1 MSRHTDLTQMAQTA
15 FPVTDRPVVPVA
27 PKPVVTPASRGLF
40 VWIASQWTAWFLHR
54 HLNQAKARLAE
65 LSDHLLD
72 DAGLPISQKAA
83 ARTDR
88 APTLQTFIGRS

>member
-1 MSRHTDLTQMAQTA
+1 MSRHTELSQILQTA
-15 FPVTDRPVVPVA
+15 IPVTDRPVVPVA
-27 PKPVVTPASRGLF
+27 PEPAVTPASHGVF
-40 VWIASQWTAWFLHR
+40 SWIASRWTAWLLHR

-72 DAGLPISQKAA
+72 DAGLPVSQKAA